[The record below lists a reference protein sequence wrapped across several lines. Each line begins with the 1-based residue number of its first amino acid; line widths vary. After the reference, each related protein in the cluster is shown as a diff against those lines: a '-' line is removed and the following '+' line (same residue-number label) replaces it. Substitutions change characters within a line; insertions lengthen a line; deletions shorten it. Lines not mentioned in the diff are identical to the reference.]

1 MDWNN
6 DGKTDLISGDSK
18 GGVWIYIN
26 TGTKEKPVLAAGKQV
41 EADGKPITASTKTY
55 KVVNGRYT
63 VDKVIPGSSKLAEI
77 YSKIH
82 MADWDGDGLKDLLI
96 GHNSTIIFYKNAG
109 TKTKPV
115 LKAPVTID
123 PPEGKFS
130 SRPSPYVVD
139 WDGDGKRDLLVSSE
153 PRTLSFYRNVGTA
166 KAPKLGKAQAV
177 VLTGDGFEKG
187 YRNRIEVVDWNND
200 GKLDI
205 LAGNFYS
212 DRTTRTN
219 GGNVW
224 LFLAK

>member
-1 MDWNN
+1 MD
-6 DGKTDLISGDSK
+6 LLSGDSR

-26 TGTKEKPVLAAGKQV
+26 TGTTRKPKLAAGKQV
-41 EADGKPITASTKTY
+41 EADGKPITASRRTY
-55 KVVNGRYT
+55 KRVDGRFV
-63 VDKVIPGSSKLAEI
+63 VDKVIPGSHKLAEV

-109 TKTKPV
+109 TKSRP
-115 LKAPVTID
+115 LFKAPVTVD
-123 PPEGKFS
+123 PPEGKFA

-139 WDGDGKRDLLVSSE
+139 WDRDGRKDLLVSTE
-153 PRTLSFYRNVGTA
+153 PRTLAFYRNVGTA
-166 KAPKLGKAQAV
+166 KAPKLGAPVIVELK
-177 VLTGDGFEKG
+177 GDGFEKG

-205 LAGNFYS
+205 LVGNFYS
-212 DRTTRTN
+212 DRTTRKN
-219 GGNVW
+219 GGNIW